1 MVVRVYGRKILK
13 EILES
18 NVPIRRVYFANLEN
32 PSKDFM
38 DLVEE
43 VHGRGIPYK
52 FVSKKKADN
61 LVQGEKSQG
70 VVVDLGDFKYW
81 ALEDA
86 IEKSAD
92 DPFIILLDQIQDP
105 HNFGAI
111 IRTAVG
117 AGVDFIVIPK
127 DRSVRVTPAVVKVS
141 AGLVFRIPIVMVTN
155 LSRTIEDLKDRGIWV
170 YASDKGGTIY
180 YETDLTGPLGLVF
193 GNEGSGIRRLVK
205 EKCDGVITIPMERG
219 IDSLNVAVSA
229 GILMYEV
236 YRQRRMRG

>member
-13 EILES
+13 EILNA
-18 NVPIRRVYFANLEN
+18 NVPVKRVYFANLEN

-38 DLVEE
+38 ELVEE
-43 VHGRGIPYK
+43 VHRRGIPYK
-52 FVSKKKADN
+52 FVSKKKADD

-70 VVVDLGDFKYW
+70 VVIDLGDFKYW

-86 IEKSAD
+86 LERSSKE
-92 DPFIILLDQIQDP
+92 PFVVLLDQIQDP

-117 AGVDFIVIPK
+117 AGVDFIVITK
-127 DRSVRVTPAVVKVS
+127 DRSVKVTPAVVKVS

-155 LSRTIEDLKDRGIWV
+155 LARTIEDLKERDIWI
-170 YASDKGGTIY
+170 YAADKGGVPF
-180 YETDLTGPLGLVF
+180 YEADLEGPVGLVF
-193 GNEGSGIRRLVK
+193 GNEGRGIRRLVK
-205 EKCDGVITIPMERG
+205 EKCDGVVTIPMERG

-236 YRQRRMRG
+236 YRRRKT